1 MSSIPGHRCPQ
12 GIDDMK
18 NSAVLLISCPDRKG
32 IVAGVANFLY
42 EHNANIV
49 HADEHQDSERSL
61 FFLRI
66 EWDLADFTLD
76 SEQFQL
82 SFSQFAEKFHMQWR
96 VAYSTSVPKMAVFVS
111 KEDHCLADLLYR
123 YKSGELTCAIP
134 LIISN
139 HPHAKSLADFYQ
151 IPFYEIPV
159 DNDNKEHAEEQ
170 ALTLLS
176 KYSVDVVVL
185 ARYMR
190 ILSANFISVCA
201 QPIINIHHS
210 SLPAF
215 IGKNPYHQAYERGVK
230 IIGAT
235 SHYVTPDLDQGPII
249 AQDILHVSHRDSVE
263 DLIQKGRDIEK
274 IVLSRAVK
282 WHINNKILVYANKT
296 VVFD

>member
-1 MSSIPGHRCPQ
+1 VSSIPGHRCPQ

-32 IVAGVANFLY
+32 IVAGVADFLY
-42 EHNANIV
+42 THNANIL

-76 SEQFQL
+76 SEQFQV
-82 SFSQFAEKFHMQWR
+82 SFSQLAEKFHMQWR
-96 VAYSTSVPKMAVFVS
+96 VAYSTDLSKMAVFVS

-123 YKSGELTCAIP
+123 YKSGELTCTIP

-139 HPHAKSLADFYQ
+139 HAFAKPIADFYQ

-159 DNDNKEHAEEQ
+159 DNDNKERAEEQ
-170 ALTLLS
+170 ALRLLAR
-176 KYSVDVVVL
+176 YSVDVVVL

-190 ILSANFISVCA
+190 ILSANFINAFS

-215 IGKNPYHQAYERGVK
+215 IGKQPYHQAYERGVK

-249 AQDILHVSHRDSVE
+249 AQDMLHVSHRDSVE

-282 WHINNKILVYANKT
+282 WHIQNKILVYANKT